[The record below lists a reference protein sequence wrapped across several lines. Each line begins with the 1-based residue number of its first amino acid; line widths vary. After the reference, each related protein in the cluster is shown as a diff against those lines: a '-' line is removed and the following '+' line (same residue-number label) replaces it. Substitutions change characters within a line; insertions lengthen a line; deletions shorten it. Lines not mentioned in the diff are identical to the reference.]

1 MATSVGWD
9 KDHFLGAWSCHT
21 QCMLGFPLASLPS
34 PLTSGFSGK
43 ERTHVSP
50 QKKPIIFTKHNTFFL
65 IFFFHTRRN
74 YLVQKQ
80 QEENLENSLIT
91 NCSQVSA
98 AEGYQESFSS
108 NNFLRNLGWISLKYL
123 SFQTPNINKQKY

>member
-65 IFFFHTRRN
+65 IFFFI
-74 YLVQKQ
+74 
-80 QEENLENSLIT
+80 LEGTIL
-91 NCSQVSA
+91 
-98 AEGYQESFSS
+98 YRSS
-108 NNFLRNLGWISLKYL
+108 RKKILK
-123 SFQTPNINKQKY
+123 IH